1 MLKTER
7 LRIFSGP
14 NGSGKSTLYNEAK
27 QYFSKISFVNADE
40 LELVLAKSGLI
51 DLTQFDLNLTTSE
64 LQKFLKKKD
73 AKSLIEKAESEG
85 HSINIILKENCIVD
99 QSKITHSYEAS
110 LIASFIRWALYNKK
124 KGFAFESVMS
134 HKSKLNEII
143 SAKKKGLKIYLYF
156 VCIDNPAINI
166 ERVKDRVKKGGHNV
180 NSEKLKNR
188 YLNTLKNLYPSIRL
202 SDKVYLFDN
211 SGKSLELIAEIS
223 NEKMTIKSNY
233 LPNWFIKFVL
243 PYYNKL

>member
-14 NGSGKSTLYNEAK
+14 NGSGKSTLYKEVN
-27 QYFSKISFVNADE
+27 QYFSKTSFINADE
-40 LELVLAKSGLI
+40 LESVLAKSGLI
-51 DLTQFDLNLTTSE
+51 DLSQFDLYLIPSD
-64 LQKFLKKKD
+64 LQKFLKRK
-73 AKSLIEKAESEG
+73 ATKSLIKKAESEG
-85 HSINIILKENCIVD
+85 HSINIILRENCIVD
-99 QSKITHSYEAS
+99 QSKNTHSYEAS
-110 LIASFIRWALYNKK
+110 LIASFIRWVFYNKS

-143 SAKKKGLKIYLYF
+143 FAKKYGLKVYLYF
-156 VCIDNPAINI
+156 VCTDNPTINI
-166 ERVKDRVKKGGHNV
+166 ERVKDRVRKGGHNV

-188 YLNTLKNLYPSIRL
+188 YLNTLKNLYPSIKL

-211 SGKSLELIAEIS
+211 SGKSLELIAHIS
-223 NEKMTIKSNY
+223 NEKMTIKSNL
-233 LPNWFIKFVL
+233 LPNWFIEFVL

>member
-14 NGSGKSTLYNEAK
+14 NGSGKSTLYKEVK
-27 QYFSKISFVNADE
+27 QYFSKTSFVNADE
-40 LELVLAKSGLI
+40 LESVL
-51 DLTQFDLNLTTSE
+51 
-64 LQKFLKKKD
+64 
-73 AKSLIEKAESEG
+73 AESEG
-85 HSINIILKENCIVD
+85 HSINIILRENCIVD
-99 QSKITHSYEAS
+99 QSKSTHSYETS
-110 LIASFIRWALYNKK
+110 LIASFIRWVLYNKR

-156 VCIDNPAINI
+156 VCIDNTAINI
-166 ERVKDRVKKGGHNV
+166 ERVKDRVRKGGHNV
-180 NSEKLKNR
+180 NTEKLKHR
-188 YLNTLKNLYPSIRL
+188 YLNKLKNLYPAIRL

-211 SGKSLELIAEIS
+211 SGKSPELIAEIFS
-223 NEKMTIKSNY
+223 DKMIIKSNF

-243 PYYNKL
+243 PHYNKF